1 MMKKLL
7 TMITLFVFLLNMIP
21 ASAMPASAVRAEA
34 PPPPTPTVEPT
45 AEMPPEAVDTTPQS
59 TPAPPSPEELPKEV
73 QEARARSAMEA
84 VLNKYLDHLGSRYR
98 ATLGEVAVDGPWAH
112 GVAAWQSEDAVT
124 EGPLHLLAHRD
135 EQGTW
140 QALLPSEEGMF
151 PQWVE
156 EMPENFVSMH
166 IKEALHDQVTDVDNF
181 FTARSSQTSELPS
194 TTTASVQ
201 AQDEFAYDNMQS
213 MRNPAAVYCAE
224 LGYTYE
230 VVDAPGGSQQGI
242 CRLPDQ
248 VSCETWDFLE
258 GRCGQAYNACAR
270 QGLDTISKWDVTD
283 PFSPISALCVDADG
297 REIVSAAEAVS
308 LAEKSMGASE
318 PYSSTQPV
326 APSVPSPSLGTQNL
340 SAPSSFDWRNYN
352 GGDWLTPIKNQ
363 GICGSCWAFAAVGV
377 AEAATNVGYR
387 NPALDPDI
395 SEQYLVTDCAVNAGD
410 CAGGWGTSALSFIR
424 DDGVPDEGCLPY
436 HDGDPDGCSYLSS
449 GACDADL
456 CTYCSDSECS
466 DYRCSDRCSDWDS
479 RLYSV
484 ARTDTT
490 WYPTRD
496 AIKNT
501 LLAHG
506 PIAVSIYMGGSFDGN
521 GVYHCDPDPSYTN
534 HGVSIVGYNDAG
546 NYWIV
551 RNSWGSNWN
560 GDGYFK
566 VAYGNCLIERYVIS
580 VDLVACND
588 GNEINDSPDLATGL
602 SYGQTLN
609 ADICYIGDEDFYA
622 FSGATGDKVVVDID
636 AQSEGSSLD
645 SYLYLLDS
653 DGTTVLTQNDDEPT
667 TLDSHLSHEL
677 PHDGTYYIKVRDY
690 GYEGGTDYTYSI
702 HLLTDAVTPTAEI
715 TSPPTD
721 SWLDPEAVTVT
732 VSAEDEESGVNR
744 VEFLWH
750 DADWENSDWIWLGA
764 DYDGRDGWRWPFDTS
779 AEDEQRGG
787 AFYVWAFDWAG
798 NWTGAGSYNL
808 GIDRTTPDQAYVN
821 TSAPYGDAPF
831 RDFHLWWGG
840 WDALS
845 GVANYDVQVRD
856 SAAGIWTDLALH
868 ITDTYTRYVGADG
881 HTYDFR
887 ARARDHAGNVGAY
900 SDVDSYTVD
909 ICDVSPDA
917 YENDDTPGSAV
928 AFTPDGMSQIHNVH
942 TDGDADWVKF
952 TAQAGVT
959 YTLTT
964 ANFGGHADT
973 VLMLYDTDG
982 STWLAENDD
991 CPGRW
996 PASCLDWQAPNDG
1009 TYYVKVTHWDE
1020 YAYGC
1025 TTKYGLS
1032 ITSNR
1037 PASLELGDPGTAF
1050 RYVETLGETETAYPA
1065 DTGYLNGPNGLFI
1078 DDGALYVAEEL
1089 GARLLTYDT
1098 SDGANLLSLGTAGFQ
1113 NRGTYTFDHPK
1124 DVAVDGDGNLWT
1136 VDRHRVA
1143 QYDPSGNFLQEFP
1156 PDDPWNAG
1164 DDNSHF
1170 NTPRGIAFDSEG
1182 RMYISDSE
1190 NHRIQV
1196 YTFDVA
1202 RTPVYSTTIGVTG
1215 EPGDD
1220 DAHFNYPAQIFVNS
1234 GDFLYVTDVNN
1245 YRIQRCSY
1253 ADGWTCSTIHGTG
1266 SAGDGSD
1273 ALDLAYG
1280 LAAGLGTG
1288 GSGDFYIADSANGRV
1303 KECSADMFGWTCHTF
1318 VEGLDWPAG
1327 VAVDTTGKVY
1337 VSSYH
1342 DHTIRTYDSDGNELS
1357 LFKGASDAPYVP
1369 DDSHYNTPYGVAV
1382 DEIGNIFIVEEK
1394 GYRLIK
1400 LNAAGEL
1407 QWAVGQP
1414 GIYGSDNA
1422 HFGDY
1427 WRGPTDVAVNSSGNV
1442 YVADTGNHRIQVFDS
1457 SGTYVT
1463 TLGSSGSGD
1472 DQFQDPYG
1480 VAVDSNDHIYVADEE
1495 NHRVQIFNSDHTYRA
1510 TLGATD
1516 DPGSDNS
1523 RFDHPRGVAVDSHG
1537 NVYVADRD
1545 NARVQRCTVV
1555 GASGACMTFAG
1566 GTGVIGDDFAH
1577 LRAPLDV
1584 AVDDQDRVYVL
1595 DSYWNQR
1602 IQVFDSDGAY
1612 LTTVG
1617 GQWGERMGQFRNPEG
1632 IYLSADGTIYVAD
1645 SVNHRIQTFAPGVSG
1660 WTPVNINGFG
1670 DPKTIGVSALAEFE
1684 DQLYAGASNWES
1696 DHAQIWRL
1704 TNGVSWEE
1712 VTPAALTNQ
1721 AVNDLIVFDGELYAG
1736 TGWGGGA
1743 GQLWR
1748 SSDGRAWSA
1757 VVTDGFGDSDNEAIA
1772 KLAVFNGKLYAT
1784 SHNVPDG
1791 FGIWRSATGDPG
1803 TWETVLTDGHGSA
1816 NLYIV
1821 TGLTVFNGQLYA
1833 ACENEVEGAEIWRS
1847 ADGSAWEQV
1856 ASGGF
1861 DDPDNVQTGG
1871 FAVFGD
1877 WLYVGTRNDATG
1889 AELWRSTDGSS
1900 WEAVRWN
1907 GFGDRE
1913 NQKLE
1918 SLAVAY
1924 DALYASFYNER
1935 TGAQL
1940 WRSDDGVDWDVVR
1953 ADGWGDPNNDATLW
1967 NNATLMFDDHLH
1979 FGTWND
1985 AHGGEIW
1992 RLDIAR
1998 VQADFSGNP
2007 TSGLRPLTVD
2017 FTNVSTGDYDTCL
2030 WTFGDGNTSSDC
2042 GDPSHVYTATGVY
2055 TVALTVD
2062 GLGGV
2067 NTLTRTNHITTYEPV
2082 DVDFTANITE
2092 GLVPLTVAFTNAST
2106 GDYDTCTWVFGDG
2119 NVDNECH
2126 NPNHT
2131 YTSVGAYT
2139 VTLTATGFGG
2149 TDTLTRVN
2157 YVVAYEELEA
2167 SFTGTPTSGSI
2178 PLTVDFTNT
2187 STGDYT
2193 ESAWDFGDDDTS
2205 TDEHPTHTYKE
2216 AGTYTVRLTVTG
2228 PGGQD
2233 VTTRTDYITVD
2244 ERYYVYL
2251 PLTVRQ

>member
-1 MMKKLL
+1 MNRSLTVLTLL
-7 TMITLFVFLLNMIP
+7 VLLLNLVPTDPI
-21 ASAMPASAVRAEA
+21 STSSVRAEA
-34 PPPPTPTVEPT
+34 PTLPTPTVEPT
-45 AEMPPEAVDTTPQS
+45 AETTPEATDTTPQS
-59 TPAPPSPEELPKEV
+59 APAPPSPEDIPKEV
-73 QEARARSAMEA
+73 QEARAREAMEA
-84 VLNKYLDHLGSRYR
+84 VLNKYLDHLGARYR
-98 ATLGEVAVDGPWAH
+98 AMLREVAVDGAWAH
-112 GVAAWQSEDAVT
+112 GVAAWQSEATVT
-124 EGPLHLLAHRD
+124 EGPLHLLARRD

-140 QALLPSEEGMF
+140 QALLPSEEGLF

-156 EMPENFVSMH
+156 AVPENFVAMH
-166 IKEALHDQVTDVDNF
+166 IKKALHDQIIDVNNLF
-181 FTARSSQTSELPS
+181 AARSSQTSELPS
-194 TTTASVQ
+194 TTIASVQ

-224 LGYTYE
+224 LGYTHE
-230 VVDAPGGSQQGI
+230 VVDAPDGSQQGI
-242 CRLPDQ
+242 CRLSDQ
-248 VSCETWDFLE
+248 LSCKAWDFLE

-270 QGLDTISKWDVTD
+270 QGLDTISKRDSAS
-283 PFSPISALCVDADG
+283 PFSPFSALCVDADG

-308 LAEKSMGASE
+308 LAEKSVGASE
-318 PYSSTQPV
+318 PYSSTYPV
-326 APSVPSPSLGTQNL
+326 APSVPSPSLGTRNL
-340 SAPSSFDWRNYN
+340 SAPSFFDWRNYN

-387 NPALDPDI
+387 NPALDPDM

-436 HDGDPDGCSYLSS
+436 HDGDPDGCTYNSN
-449 GACDADL
+449 GCRDDM
-456 CTYCSDSECS
+456 CTYCSDTECS
-466 DYRCSDRCSDWDS
+466 DYQCSDRCSDWDA

-484 ARTDTT
+484 ARADTT
-490 WYPTRD
+490 WYPARD
-496 AIKNT
+496 TIKNI

-506 PIAVSIYMGGSFDGN
+506 PLAVSIYMGGSFDGN

-566 VAYGNCLIERYVIS
+566 VAYGHCLIERYVTS
-580 VDLVACND
+580 VDLAACND
-588 GNEINDSPDLATGL
+588 EHELNDTPDLATDL
-602 SYGQTLN
+602 SYGQTLD

-653 DGTTVLTQNDDEPT
+653 DGTTVLAQNDDEPT
-667 TLDSHLSHEL
+667 TLDAHLSHEL

-721 SWLDPEAVTVT
+721 SWLDPETVTVT
-732 VSAEDEESGVNR
+732 VSADDNESGVNR

-750 DADWENSDWIWLGA
+750 DADWENSDWVWLGA
-764 DYDGRDGWRWPFDTS
+764 DYDGRDGWRWPFDAS

-787 AFYVWAFDWAG
+787 AFYVWTFDWAG
-798 NWTGAGSYNL
+798 NWTGAASWNL
-808 GIDRTTPDQAYVN
+808 GIDRTPPDSAYVN
-821 TSAPYGDAPF
+821 TYAPYGDAPF
-831 RDFHLWWGG
+831 RDFHLYWGG

-856 SAAGIWTDLALH
+856 SADGVWADLATA
-868 ITDTYTRYVGADG
+868 ITETYTRYVGDDG

-909 ICDVSPDA
+909 ICDVSADA
-917 YENDDTPGSAV
+917 FESDNAFGSAT

-942 TDGDADWVKF
+942 IEEDADWVKF

-973 VLMLYDTDG
+973 VLTLYDTDG
-982 STWLAENDD
+982 STQLAENDD
-991 CPGRW
+991 CPDRW
-996 PASCLDWQAPNDG
+996 PSSCLDWQAPGDG

-1025 TTKYGLS
+1025 TTEYGLS

-1037 PASLELGDPGTAF
+1037 PASLELGEPGTAF

-1089 GARLLTYDT
+1089 GARLLKYDT

-1124 DVAVDGDGNLWT
+1124 DVAVDGGGNLWM

-1143 QYDPSGNFLQEFP
+1143 QYDPSGHFLQEFP

-1164 DDNSHF
+1164 DDDSHF

-1202 RTPVYSTTIGVTG
+1202 GTPVYSTTIGVTG

-1220 DAHFNYPAQIFVNS
+1220 NAHFNYPAQIFVNS

-1253 ADGWTCSTIHGTG
+1253 TDGWTCSTIHGTG

-1288 GSGDFYIADSANGRV
+1288 GSGDLYIADSANGRV
-1303 KECSADMFGWTCHTF
+1303 KECSADMFGWTCHIF

-1357 LFKGASDAPYVP
+1357 LFKGASDDPYVP

-1382 DEIGNIFIVEEK
+1382 DETGNIFIVEEK

-1407 QWAVGQP
+1407 QWAVGEP
-1414 GIYGSDNA
+1414 GMYGSDNA

-1457 SGTYVT
+1457 SGTYVK
-1463 TLGSSGSGD
+1463 TLGSLGSGD
-1472 DQFQDPYG
+1472 NQFQDPYG
-1480 VAVDSNDHIYVADEE
+1480 IAVDGNGNIYVADEE
-1495 NHRVQIFNSDHTYRA
+1495 NHRVQIFNSGHTYQA
-1510 TLGATD
+1510 TLGVTD
-1516 DPGSDNS
+1516 EPGGDNN
-1523 RFDHPRGVAVDSHG
+1523 RFDHPRGVAVDSEG
-1537 NVYVADRD
+1537 RVYVADLD

-1555 GASGACMTFAG
+1555 GSSGACETFAG
-1566 GTGVIGDDFAH
+1566 ATGVIGDDFAH

-1584 AVDDQDRVYVL
+1584 AVDDQGRVYVL
-1595 DSYWNQR
+1595 DGYWNQR
-1602 IQVFDSDGAY
+1602 VQVFDSDGAY

-1617 GQWGERMGQFRNPEG
+1617 GQWGKRMGQFRNPEG
-1632 IYLSADGTIYVAD
+1632 MYVSADGMIYVAD
-1645 SVNHRIQTFAPGVSG
+1645 SLNHRIQTFSPGVSG
-1660 WTPVNINGFG
+1660 WTPVNLNGFG
-1670 DPKTIGVSALAEFE
+1670 DPKTTGVSALVEFNGA
-1684 DQLYAGASNWES
+1684 LYAGASNWES
-1696 DHAQIWRL
+1696 NHAQLWRSD
-1704 TNGVSWEE
+1704 TGTSWEE
-1712 VTPAALTNQ
+1712 VTPDALANH
-1721 AVNDLIVFDGELYAG
+1721 AVNDLIVFDGALYAG

-1748 SSDGRAWSA
+1748 STDGTNWSA
-1757 VVTDGFGDSDNEAIA
+1757 VVSDGFGDSDNEAVA
-1772 KLAVFNGKLYAT
+1772 KLAVFNGKLYAGTHNT
-1784 SHNVPDG
+1784 SDG

-1803 TWETVLTDGHGSA
+1803 SWEPVLTDGHGSA
-1816 NLYIV
+1816 HPYIV
-1821 TGLTVFNGQLYA
+1821 TGLTVFNDQLYA
-1833 ACENEVEGAEIWRS
+1833 ACENKVEGAEIWRS
-1847 ADGSAWEQV
+1847 TDGSTWEQV
-1856 ASGGF
+1856 VSGGF
-1861 DDPDNVQTGG
+1861 GDSDNTQTGG
-1871 FAVFGD
+1871 FAVFD
-1877 WLYVGTRNDATG
+1877 DDLYIGTRNNTTSG
-1889 AELWRSTDGSS
+1889 QLWRSADGSEWAPIS
-1900 WEAVRWN
+1900 QD
-1907 GFGDRE
+1907 GFGDE
-1913 NQKLE
+1913 SNGKIE
-1918 SLAVAY
+1918 SLHVAY
-1924 DALYASFYNER
+1924 NALYAITYNSD
-1935 TGAQL
+1935 TGAQV
-1940 WRSDDGVDWDVVR
+1940 WRSDDGATWDVVR
-1953 ADGWGDPNNDATLW
+1953 EDGWGDANNYASLW
-1967 NNATLMFDDHLH
+1967 NNAGIMFNGQ
-1979 FGTWND
+1979 FYVGTWND
-1985 AHGGEIW
+1985 ANGGELW
-1992 RLDIAR
+1992 RMDLQAVR
-1998 VQADFSGNP
+1998 ADFTAAPISADAP
-2007 TSGLRPLTVD
+2007 PLTVD
-2017 FTNVSTGDYDTCL
+2017 FTNL
-2030 WTFGDGNTSSDC
+2030 
-2042 GDPSHVYTATGVY
+2042 
-2055 TVALTVD
+2055 
-2062 GLGGV
+2062 
-2067 NTLTRTNHITTYEPV
+2067 
-2082 DVDFTANITE
+2082 
-2092 GLVPLTVAFTNAST
+2092 
-2106 GDYDTCTWVFGDG
+2106 
-2119 NVDNECH
+2119 
-2126 NPNHT
+2126 
-2131 YTSVGAYT
+2131 
-2139 VTLTATGFGG
+2139 
-2149 TDTLTRVN
+2149 
-2157 YVVAYEELEA
+2157 
-2167 SFTGTPTSGSI
+2167 
-2178 PLTVDFTNT
+2178 

-2193 ESAWDFGDDDTS
+2193 ESAWDFGDGGTS
-2205 TDEHPTHTYKE
+2205 TDEHPTHTYE
-2216 AGTYTVRLTVTG
+2216 EPGTYTVRLTVTG
-2228 PGGQD
+2228 PGGED
-2233 VTTRTDYITVD
+2233 VATRSDYITVD
-2244 ERYYVYL
+2244 ERHYVYL
-2251 PLTVRQ
+2251 PLILR